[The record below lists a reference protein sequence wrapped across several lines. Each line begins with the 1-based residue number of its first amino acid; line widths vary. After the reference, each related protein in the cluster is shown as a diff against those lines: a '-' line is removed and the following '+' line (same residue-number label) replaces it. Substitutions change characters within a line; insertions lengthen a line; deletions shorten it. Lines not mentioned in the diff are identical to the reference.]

1 LSNTKGKHMK
11 VTYSLLTLLIT
22 TQLSF
27 GQNMAAEAVQPD
39 ALPVAPHTNDTA
51 AQEDAQS
58 TKTIDYSP
66 NGMPKKAATEETAT
80 LSRQGKRRAIQTQ
93 ERYAIARS
101 KTSHKKNRKKKK
113 QGAVR

>member
-11 VTYSLLTLLIT
+11 ATYTIFILLIA

-39 ALPVAPHTNDTA
+39 AQPVAPHTSDTA

-58 TKTIDYSP
+58 TNTIAYSSTSTP
-66 NGMPKKAATEETAT
+66 NKAAAEETST

-113 QGAVR
+113 HGAIR